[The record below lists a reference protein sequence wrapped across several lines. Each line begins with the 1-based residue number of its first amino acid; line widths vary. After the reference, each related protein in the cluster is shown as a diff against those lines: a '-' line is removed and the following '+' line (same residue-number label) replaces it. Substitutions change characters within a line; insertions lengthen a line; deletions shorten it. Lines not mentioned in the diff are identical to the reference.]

1 MMLTRRSIIPCS
13 SHSTHQRFQ
22 FSSLSP
28 RFLLATL
35 DHKNRYYFLGNQRL
49 KIFNTSLEFHHARS
63 KKDMVVHNGVH
74 PEPALPSD
82 PSSGSWKMWIL
93 GMIITVIIP
102 FWRNKWW
109 PLLKLKDRVESLVET
124 AEHVTEIVEKVA
136 EEVEKVSEEVADHLP
151 EGGKLKESVTFVEN
165 VAKETAKDA
174 HLALEVIE
182 KVEEVGKETESL
194 IESVIDQANEISH
207 EVKDQN

>member
-1 MMLTRRSIIPCS
+1 MLRRRSIIPCS
-13 SHSTHQRFQ
+13 SHSTHQRSQ
-22 FSSLSP
+22 ISSPSP

-35 DHKNRYYFLGNQRL
+35 DHKNR
-49 KIFNTSLEFHHARS
+49 
-63 KKDMVVHNGVH
+63 DMVVHNGVH

-109 PLLKLKDRVESLVET
+109 PLLKLKDRVESVVET

-182 KVEEVGKETESL
+182 KVFT
-194 IESVIDQANEISH
+194 
-207 EVKDQN
+207 